1 MEPTKVVIVII
12 CVLVLAFALY
22 YFFNASS
29 VYSSLQS
36 AQTMQVVLGSSLP
49 DNQGSNFAYSIWVY
63 ISDWQ
68 TNIGQYKVI
77 FGRNAIANNTSDTSC
92 NIPDPSTWSTSTSMP
107 CPVVYLD
114 EYENNLGV
122 SLVINDSTGTPQ
134 LNTIVTDNVVPIQ
147 KWVFITISVY
157 QTILD
162 IYIDGKLVSTNILKG
177 LANIPSTPPDLYI
190 TPCGGFNGYTSK
202 MQYFSTPLNPQ
213 QVWDLYSQGY
223 GGSYFSND
231 QNGVT
236 ITVNKNGV
244 PQSSFSI

>member
-1 MEPTKVVIVII
+1 MEPSKVMIVVI

-22 YFFNASS
+22 YFFNSS
-29 VYSSLQS
+29 TALSNMQN
-36 AQTMQVVLGSSLP
+36 AQTMQVISGSTLP
-49 DNQGSNFAYSIWVY
+49 TPGSNFAYSIWVY
-63 ISDWQ
+63 INDWQ

-77 FGRNAIANNTSDTSC
+77 FGSNSVTGSSDTSC
-92 NIPDPSTWSTSTSMP
+92 NIPDADSWSSSTSMP

-114 EYENNLGV
+114 SYENNLGV
-122 SLVINDSTGTPQ
+122 SLVVYDSTNTEQ
-134 LNTIVTDNVVPIQ
+134 LNTIVTDNIIPLQ
-147 KWVFITISVY
+147 KWVFITVSVY

-177 LANIPSTPPDLYI
+177 NAYVPSTTPDLYI
-190 TPCGGFNGYTSK
+190 TPCGGFNGWTSK

-231 QNGVT
+231 QNGITV
-236 ITVNKNGV
+236 TVNKNGV
-244 PQSSFSI
+244 PQTSFSI